1 MNPETEALR
10 KLIGTF
16 IELRARSEENRLRCQ
31 KDDNPLG
38 LAYFEGRSD
47 ALETCT
53 LHVRQALQAYLP
65 PPPHRPAGRPAAG
78 VRGPGTLQIAT
89 AQRPCG
95 GKNLAIY
102 QDLALSDVSGE
113 YEQARRHVCPVKR
126 SLMID

>member
-38 LAYFEGRSD
+38 LAYFEGQSD

-53 LHVRQALQAYLP
+53 LHVRQALQAYP
-65 PPPHRPAGRPAAG
+65 PPQQP
-78 VRGPGTLQIAT
+78 
-89 AQRPCG
+89 
-95 GKNLAIY
+95 
-102 QDLALSDVSGE
+102 
-113 YEQARRHVCPVKR
+113 
-126 SLMID
+126 